1 MRTLASRRARV
12 APRSRVPMDRP
23 RSNRALTP
31 AEGGARPIARPH
43 DSWHFVSR
51 VTYTHIGVPL
61 AASLSMLARQTLF
74 ALLGA
79 LSVSLGACA
88 ADPAGSNDE
97 AVAGDDAEVKV
108 DTRTPAARK
117 QYDANVAFAN
127 GYAARCPKT
136 TTGHPRVLLTGF
148 GRFMS
153 IEDNA
158 TGRIVS
164 TVVPSAR
171 YPQTA
176 PPPAGVVDPPAQQL
190 SVSSTTLVLPGAG
203 PVDVCAMI
211 LPVYWDLAAILI
223 AKEMDAF
230 EPTFV
235 MMNGVAGD
243 RQPIWVELGA
253 TNRAAP
259 LDDGSNQLRPA
270 VSGNDAYA
278 KIVETASRDENARP
292 NLLSWRAVESAA
304 KSAIAKHADDVDQQT
319 RLGDVLQGVKLA
331 GFPRNSNTYLCNNVT
346 YVTGYLMSH
355 PRQPVRLLK
364 ASPAV
369 RGRINEVKVEM
380 KTDLRAVP
388 RVFVHW
394 PSEMATKHHQAG
406 AEVMKA
412 ILDAQLVAI
421 ARGDVPTLGDNALA
435 DPSLQGGGFF

>member
-1 MRTLASRRARV
+1 MLSRKA
-12 APRSRVPMDRP
+12 
-23 RSNRALTP
+23 
-31 AEGGARPIARPH
+31 
-43 DSWHFVSR
+43 
-51 VTYTHIGVPL
+51 
-61 AASLSMLARQTLF
+61 LF

-79 LSVSLGACA
+79 LSVSVAACA
-88 ADPAGSNDE
+88 SEPASNDE

-108 DTRTPAARK
+108 DTRTPAARR

-127 GYAARCPKT
+127 SYVPRCPKT
-136 TTGHPRVLLTGF
+136 ATRHPRVLLTGF
-148 GRFMS
+148 GRFMN

-164 TVVPSAR
+164 TVVPSTR
-171 YPQTA
+171 YPETV
-176 PPPAGVVDPPAQQL
+176 PPAAGVVDPPAQQL
-190 SVSSTTLVLPGAG
+190 GVSSSTLVLPGAG
-203 PVDVCAMI
+203 KVDVCAMI
-211 LPVYWDLAAILI
+211 LPVYWDLAAIVI

-243 RQPIWVELGA
+243 RQPLWVELGA

-278 KIVETASRDENARP
+278 KIVETAGRDEDARP
-292 NLLSWRAVESAA
+292 NLLSWRAVENAA
-304 KSAIAKHADDVDQQT
+304 RTTIAEHADDVDQGT

-355 PRQPVRLLK
+355 PRRAVRLLK

-369 RGRINEVKVEM
+369 RGQINEVRVEM

-394 PSEMATKHHQAG
+394 PSEMATKHHRAG

-412 ILDAQLVAI
+412 VLDAQLVAL
-421 ARGDVPTLGDNALA
+421 ARGDAPTPGDNALA
-435 DPSLQGGGFF
+435 DPTLQGGGFF